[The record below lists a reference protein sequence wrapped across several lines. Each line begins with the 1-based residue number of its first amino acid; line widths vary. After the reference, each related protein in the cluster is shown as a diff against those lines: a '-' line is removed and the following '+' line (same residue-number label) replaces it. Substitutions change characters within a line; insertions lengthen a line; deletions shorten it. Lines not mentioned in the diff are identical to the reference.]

1 MLRNDHYR
9 AAADRV
15 RRLYDA
21 VDGPGNAADVIVE
34 VAATSARAGSTR

>member
-1 MLRNDHYR
+1 MLRDDGYR

-15 RRLYDA
+15 RRLYEA

-34 VAATSARAGSTR
+34 VAATSARVGSTR